1 MNNTPIY
8 ELQPAVAV
16 FKHFC
21 NEAKI
26 GSDGDS
32 LNQKKCLEIHRRMD
46 LVFPGMT
53 PFAFACFFDTV
64 YGYSGFMCEVV
75 EKWVTHQKNQK

>member
-1 MNNTPIY
+1 MNNNPIFKQQSA
-8 ELQPAVAV
+8 LDV

-26 GSDGDS
+26 GSDGDL
-32 LNQKKCLEIHRRMD
+32 LNKKKCLEIHRRM
-46 LVFPGMT
+46 VSVYPGMAPWT
-53 PFAFACFFDTV
+53 FACFFDTV

-75 EKWVTHQKNQK
+75 EKWITDQRN